1 MRNLILG
8 LEKCLAEKK
17 TAVIAT
23 IIKTEGST
31 YQPVGARSLIMVDG
45 QIEGLVSGGCVE
57 SDLIERVSG
66 IIENYR
72 PETLYYDFRSEF
84 DLLWGM
90 GLGCDG
96 AVEIFLQP
104 FDPINHLK
112 NAEEIYKSM
121 KQRDET
127 EESYQIATVVQS
139 SNESKCPVGLI
150 QILPSLDEVQLKQSM
165 LCEITINGART
176 VSFIEKVEPR
186 PHVTIFGAGPDVVPV
201 VQQLANINWKTT
213 IVDHRPQY
221 ATSIHFPE
229 ANEVILTTRNGY
241 ESMKLKKNTY
251 VIIMTHNFEVDVS
264 ILRRLSKENVQYIG
278 ILGAHRRIFKLLEEL
293 KDSEIDMFT
302 ANKVHSPIGLDIGA
316 QSPEEIAL
324 SIVSELLAVK
334 NNKNASRRVVTTN
347 EYRTLLQRC

>member
-31 YQPVGARSLIMVDG
+31 YQPVGTRCLIMVDG

-66 IIENYR
+66 IIENYHS
-72 PETLYYDFRSEF
+72 ETLYYDFRSEF

-104 FDPINHLK
+104 FDPIHHLK
-112 NAEEIYKSM
+112 DAEEMYNFM
-121 KQRDET
+121 KQSDQT
-127 EESYQIATVVQS
+127 EESYQIATVIQS
-139 SNESKCPVGLI
+139 SNESHCPVGMMK
-150 QILPSLDEVQLKQSM
+150 ILPPLDEVQLKKSM
-165 LCEITINGART
+165 LCEITINGT
-176 VSFIEKVEPR
+176 QTLSFIEKVEPR

-201 VQQLANINWKTT
+201 VKQLSNINWKTT

-241 ESMKLKKNTY
+241 ESVKIKKNTF

-264 ILRRLSKENVQYIG
+264 ILRGLYKENVQYIG
-278 ILGAHRRIFKLLEEL
+278 ILGAHRRIYKIMGEL
-293 KDSEIDMFT
+293 KDSEMNIFT
-302 ANKVHSPIGLDIGA
+302 ASKVHSPIGLDIGA

-324 SIVSELLAVK
+324 SIVSELLAFK
-334 NNKNASRRVVTTN
+334 NNRNASRRVVTTIEN
-347 EYRTLLQRC
+347 IPLLQRC

>member
-1 MRNLILG
+1 MRKLILG

-57 SDLIERVSG
+57 NDLIERVSS
-66 IIENYR
+66 IIENYHS
-72 PETLYYDFRSEF
+72 EILYYDFRSEF
-84 DLLWGM
+84 DLIWGM

-104 FDPINHLK
+104 YDPVNHLK
-112 NAEEIYKSM
+112 DAEEIYHFM
-121 KQRDET
+121 KQRDQT
-127 EESYQIATVVQS
+127 EQSYQIATVIQS
-139 SNESKCPVGLI
+139 ANDSKCPVGLI
-150 QILPSLDEVQLKQSM
+150 QILPSFEEVQLKKST
-165 LCEITINGART
+165 LCEIVINGTQT
-176 VSFIEKVEPR
+176 VSFIEQVEPR

-201 VQQLANINWKTT
+201 VKQLAKINWKTT

-221 ATSIHFPE
+221 ATSVHFPE
-229 ANEVILTTRNGY
+229 ANEVILTSRNGY
-241 ESMKLKKNTY
+241 ESMKMKENTF

-264 ILRRLSKENVQYIG
+264 VLRSLSKENVQYIG
-278 ILGAHRRIFKLLEEL
+278 ILGAHRRIYKLLDEL
-293 KDSEIDMFT
+293 KDSEMDVFT

-334 NNKNASRRVVTTN
+334 NKKNASQRVVATN
-347 EYRTLLQRC
+347 EYRPLVQRC